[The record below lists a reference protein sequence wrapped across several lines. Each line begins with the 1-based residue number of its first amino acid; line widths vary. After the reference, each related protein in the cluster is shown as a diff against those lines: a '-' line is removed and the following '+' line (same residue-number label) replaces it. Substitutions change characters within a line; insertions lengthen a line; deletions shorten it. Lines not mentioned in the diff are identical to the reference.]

1 MEQDAEVKAGQDWV
15 VTRLGELA
23 HERGVKVEGI
33 AWGNAEFDV
42 PHAGV
47 GGATE
52 TTYSMVVFVGGERK
66 VDHFTEDGLADCGVG
81 DTNVRRHAEGRLRE
95 LLGGRRIGF

>member
-1 MEQDAEVKAGQDWV
+1 MEQDAEVKAGQAWV

-23 HERGVKVEGI
+23 HELGLQVEGI
-33 AWGNAEFDV
+33 PWRNAEFDV

-47 GGATE
+47 GGATV
-52 TTYSMVVFVGGERK
+52 TAYSLVVFVRGERK
-66 VDHFTEDGLADCGVG
+66 VAPFTDDELADCGVG
-81 DTNVRRHAEGRLRE
+81 DANVRRHVDGRLRE